1 MIVDLT
7 FRTYPTPDRITTVDF
22 HGSIGG
28 NRPAPAIDVQA
39 AAVEVLRAMDV
50 ALAAHGGWNGGL
62 GIPTPANP
70 SFSISLTTY
79 NGNQSEGEA
88 LLGEIA
94 AWVNAQD
101 PSRNMTGLVTSHVAQ
116 RPPTGWS
123 VPGAPEGQVSLPW
136 DDPHHDS
143 EIGTEHL
150 VTMSKWVTRTALHAG
165 PGETGLNAVARA
177 LINLTTLANSG
188 WLAQLPTSVNAD
200 LMKSQG
206 GARPN
211 AINLFRATSQNPVL
225 LDTVAFLTSQWR
237 VPTFPQL
244 PPSSQVLKTLWPRL
258 QKYAITSQSDPL
270 HKVCVVGAAGN
281 ATSAVACMD
290 GWTARVPK
298 ILVELNVLKDEMFR
312 QFPPTHDGASHWSG
326 SYWHEAGKSNP
337 LVHTASLCSSCCWTR
352 VDEYFVRYGS

>member
-1 MIVDLT
+1 
-7 FRTYPTPDRITTVDF
+7 
-22 HGSIGG
+22 
-28 NRPAPAIDVQA
+28 
-39 AAVEVLRAMDV
+39 MDV
-50 ALAAHGGWNGGL
+50 ALAAHEGWNGGF

-101 PSRNMTGLVTSHVAQ
+101 PSRKMTGLVTSHVAQ

-270 HKVCVVGAAGN
+270 HEVCVAGGAGN
-281 ATSAVACMD
+281 ATSAVDCMD

-312 QFPPTHDGASHWSG
+312 QFPPTHDGAPHWSG

-337 LVHTASLCSSCCWTR
+337 LVHTASLCSSCCWTLL
-352 VDEYFVRYGS
+352 DEYFVRYGS